1 MAIDNAKQNLT
12 EEVEPVNEA
21 EIGEEMLE
29 NIDGG
34 VGIGPLVGMIPPN
47 EPRKPEE
54 PTPGYV
60 TGSW

>member
-1 MAIDNAKQNLT
+1 MTTDSTKQNPT
-12 EEVEPVNEA
+12 GEAEPVNES
-21 EIGEEMLE
+21 ELSEETIE
-29 NIDGG
+29 DISGG